1 MTINYAAP
9 LVNYVLIAIE
19 IRSELPLREAWR
31 LTMIEWQLVQ
41 VHVYS
46 SHHLQQ
52 FIHWAQ
58 QPVLKACLEAKG

>member
-1 MTINYAAP
+1 MP

-19 IRSELPLREAWR
+19 IRSELQLREAWR
-31 LTMIEWQLVQ
+31 LTMIEWQLTQ

-46 SHHLQQ
+46 SHHFQQ

-58 QPVLKACLEAKG
+58 QPVLKACLEGKG